1 MERTPNTPETAA
13 VDDAHSRSDPI
24 DLVVVGGGLA
34 GLCAAAT
41 AATDGLRVLL
51 LEQRG
56 LGGRA
61 ATTTVDPGVVFN
73 AGPRA
78 FYTGGPG
85 EAALLALGI
94 TVRGGQPD
102 SAHSYGVLDGA
113 VHRLPAGPLTLLR
126 TPLLSARSK
135 LAVGRLLATL
145 GRIDPSTSAS
155 LSIGQWMRNA
165 GLRDDAIALMGTV
178 LRTAT
183 YSADTETF
191 SADAAIRQVQLALGP
206 GVRYPDGGFAQIIAA
221 LRDVASRAGVE
232 VVDHESVRT
241 VAPAAGG
248 AAEGPG
254 AGSDP
259 TAPWRVQT
267 ATRSI
272 AARSVLVATGG
283 PDAVERLLPGP
294 LDRSGIG
301 EPVTGACL
309 ELAVR
314 REPDQP
320 LLLGI
325 DSPVY
330 LSRHTPAAAD
340 LAPDGITVV
349 HVMRYGAR
357 SSDEDRRDLW
367 AHAGLAGLRPSDV
380 VAERF
385 LHRMVVTGGLPLAES
400 GGLPGRPPVQVDGAD
415 GLFIA
420 GDWVGDEGMLADAA
434 LASGHRAA
442 RLAIERRGRL
452 VTERRARP
460 ERAGAR

>member
-85 EAALLALGI
+85 EAALAALGI

-145 GRIDPSTSAS
+145 DRIDPSTSAS

-165 GLRDDAIALMGTV
+165 GLRDDALALMGTV

-206 GVRYPDGGFAQIIAA
+206 GVRYPDGGFAQIVDA

-241 VAPAAGG
+241 IAPSAETAG
-248 AAEGPG
+248 ADA
-254 AGSDP
+254 S
-259 TAPWRVQT
+259 APWTVQT

-272 AARSVLVATGG
+272 TARSVLVATGG

-314 REPDQP
+314 RPPDQP

-325 DSPVY
+325 DSPLY

-367 AHAGLAGLRPSDV
+367 AHAERAGLRHGDV

-385 LHRMVVTGGLPLAES
+385 LHRMVVTGGLPLAET
-400 GGLPGRPPVQVDGAD
+400 GGLPGRPSVQVGGAQ

-420 GDWVGDEGMLADAA
+420 GDWVGDEGLLADAA
-434 LASGHRAA
+434 LASGRRAA
-442 RLAIERRGRL
+442 QLAIERRTQL
-452 VTERRARP
+452 VGEHATP
-460 ERAGAR
+460 PVRAGAR

>member
-85 EAALLALGI
+85 EAALAALGI

-145 GRIDPSTSAS
+145 DRIDPSTSAT

-165 GLRDDAIALMGTV
+165 GLRDDALALMGTV

-206 GVRYPDGGFAQIIAA
+206 GVRYPDGGFAQIVDA

-241 VAPAAGG
+241 IAPSAETAG
-248 AAEGPG
+248 A
-254 AGSDP
+254 DP
-259 TAPWRVQT
+259 SAPWTVQT

-272 AARSVLVATGG
+272 TARSVLVATGG

-314 REPDQP
+314 RPPDQP

-325 DSPVY
+325 DSPLY

-367 AHAGLAGLRPSDV
+367 AHAERAGLRHGDV

-385 LHRMVVTGGLPLAES
+385 LHRMVVTGGLPLAET
-400 GGLPGRPPVQVDGAD
+400 GGLPGRPSVQVGGAE

-420 GDWVGDEGMLADAA
+420 GDWVGDEGLLADAA
-434 LASGHRAA
+434 LASGRRAA
-442 RLAIERRGRL
+442 QLAIERRTQL
-452 VTERRARP
+452 VGEHATP
-460 ERAGAR
+460 PVRAGAR

>member
-1 MERTPNTPETAA
+1 MERTPNPPETPA
-13 VDDAHSRSDPI
+13 VDDAHSRSGTI

-85 EAALLALGI
+85 DAALAALGI
-94 TVRGGQPD
+94 TVHGGQPD
-102 SAHSYGVLDGA
+102 SAQSYGVLDGT

-145 GRIDPSTSAS
+145 HRIDPTRLAS
-155 LSIGQWMRNA
+155 LSIGRWMRDA
-165 GLRDDAIALMGTV
+165 GLRDDAVALMATV

-183 YSADTETF
+183 YSADTETL
-191 SADAAIRQVQLALGP
+191 SADAAIRQVQVALGP
-206 GVRYPDGGFAQIIAA
+206 GVRYPDGGFAQILDA
-221 LRDVASRAGVE
+221 LREVANRAGAA
-232 VVDHESVRT
+232 VVDHESVRSIT
-241 VAPAAGG
+241 PSAGG
-248 AAEGPG
+248 EG
-254 AGSDP
+254 ADP
-259 TAPWRVQT
+259 TAPWTVRT

-283 PDAVERLLPGP
+283 PDAVERLLPTR
-294 LDRSGIG
+294 LDRSGLG

-314 REPDQP
+314 RPPVQP
-320 LLLGI
+320 TLLGI
-325 DSPVY
+325 DTPLY
-330 LSRHTPAAAD
+330 LSRHTPAAAG
-340 LAPDGITVV
+340 LAPEGITVV

-367 AHAGLAGLRPSDV
+367 AHAELAGLRPSDV

-385 LHRMVVTGGLPLAES
+385 LHRMVVTGGIPIAQG

-434 LASGHRAA
+434 LASGRRAA
-442 RLAIERRGRL
+442 RLAS
-452 VTERRARP
+452 ERRARLVEERP
-460 ERAGAR
+460 APPVRAGAR

>member
-85 EAALLALGI
+85 EAALAALGI

-145 GRIDPSTSAS
+145 DRIDPSTSAS

-165 GLRDDAIALMGTV
+165 GLRDDALALMGTV

-206 GVRYPDGGFAQIIAA
+206 GVRYPDGGFTQIVDA
-221 LRDVASRAGVE
+221 LRDVASGAGVE
-232 VVDHESVRT
+232 VVDHESVRAI
-241 VAPAAGG
+241 APSAGTAG
-248 AAEGPG
+248 A
-254 AGSDP
+254 DP
-259 TAPWRVQT
+259 SAPWTVQT

-272 AARSVLVATGG
+272 TARSVLVATGG

-314 REPDQP
+314 RPPDQP

-325 DSPVY
+325 DSPLY

-367 AHAGLAGLRPSDV
+367 AHAERAGLRHGDV

-385 LHRMVVTGGLPLAES
+385 LHRMVVTGGLPLAAT
-400 GGLPGRPPVQVDGAD
+400 GGLPGRPSVQVGGAE

-420 GDWVGDEGMLADAA
+420 GDWVGDEGLLADAA
-434 LASGHRAA
+434 LASGRRAA
-442 RLAIERRGRL
+442 RLAIERRTEL
-452 VTERRARP
+452 VGERATP
-460 ERAGAR
+460 PVRAGAR